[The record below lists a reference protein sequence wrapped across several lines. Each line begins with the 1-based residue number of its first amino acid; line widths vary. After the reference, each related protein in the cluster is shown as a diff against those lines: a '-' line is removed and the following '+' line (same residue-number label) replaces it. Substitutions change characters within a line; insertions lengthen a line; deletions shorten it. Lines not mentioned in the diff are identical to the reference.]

1 MNDSFLTLTGTIDSI
16 FDIYFGIF
24 FDRYL
29 VNDGFLILTG
39 TIDSIFDN
47 YFDSFFDNYFDSFF
61 DRYLVN
67 DRFSDTY
74 RSN

>member
-1 MNDSFLTLTGTIDSI
+1 MNDSFLTLTGTIGSI

-39 TIDSIFDN
+39 TIDSIFDI
-47 YFDSFFDNYFDSFF
+47 FF
-61 DRYLVN
+61 DRYPVN